1 MEDLLN
7 SSLKFLLFLFLSSLV
22 IFVFVLYDINENSLN
37 AFNRFQSG
45 DTIVCDNSMQVNNK
59 FYSLSSDGRY
69 YLNKLDN
76 SAFSK
81 YDCK

>member
-7 SSLKFLLFLFLSSLV
+7 SSLKFLLFLFLCSLV
-22 IFVFVLYDINENSLN
+22 IFVFVLYEMRQDSFN
-37 AFNRFQSG
+37 AVNRFQSG
-45 DTIVCDNSMQVNNK
+45 DTIICNSIQVNNK
-59 FYSLSSDGRY
+59 FYSLSDDGRH
-69 YLNKLDN
+69 YLNKLNN